1 LSHSIVVVWQ
11 YHKCQGQS
19 NARQFQQIDDY
30 VIFVFHSSLAAFNGV
45 FNSQLTLL
53 LNALV

>member
-1 LSHSIVVVWQ
+1 MVVWR